1 MTSNL
6 LEPITQLLRAQ
17 RPLWACEFTTKH
29 VIVGGVNSS
38 RKKVTAKAAAYL
50 PPHALSGSL
59 SEKNVSDAIA
69 VRDTLKELMGRSGFK
84 GHEVGVVIP
93 DDAARIT
100 FITAESLPPGD
111 EERSA
116 FIRWK
121 LKKTVPFEVETAQI
135 AYTVIGS
142 RTQGED
148 KGTDLMVTLSPR
160 SVIEEYEHLL
170 EALGYEAGY
179 VVPSSLAA
187 LSLFDVPK
195 GDVIFLKIA
204 PGCIST
210 MVFQDGRP
218 EFYRKVPEMPLFDAI
233 YPTLMY
239 YQDKLGGKGLNSVTV
254 CGYEGD
260 LKLELSDLEHKLT
273 IPVHLLG
280 PKSIDDIFKPVL
292 GAVDVVWAN
301 LI

>member
-1 MTSNL
+1 
-6 LEPITQLLRAQ
+6 
-17 RPLWACEFTTKH
+17 
-29 VIVGGVNSS
+29 
-38 RKKVTAKAAAYL
+38 
-50 PPHALSGSL
+50 
-59 SEKNVSDAIA
+59 
-69 VRDTLKELMGRSGFK
+69 
-84 GHEVGVVIP
+84 
-93 DDAARIT
+93 
-100 FITAESLPPGD
+100 
-111 EERSA
+111 
-116 FIRWK
+116 
-121 LKKTVPFEVETAQI
+121 LKKTVPFEVDTAQI
-135 AYTVIGS
+135 AYTVTGS
-142 RTQGED
+142 RTSGEN

-170 EALGYEAGY
+170 EALGCEAGY

-187 LSLFDVPK
+187 LNLFDAPK
-195 GDVIFLKIA
+195 GDVILMKIA

-239 YQDKLGGKGLNSVTV
+239 YQDKLGGKGLISVTV

-260 LKLELSDLEHKLT
+260 LQLELSDLEHKLG